1 MKKVRKLI
9 TSLII
14 SVALALTDF
23 AGFLPERTVS
33 AYGAHDMI
41 LVAGTLVQNDTKNV
55 SGPGIKSGKVTY
67 SKKDRMLTLDNATIE
82 GGSVISIIEILDS
95 YNDFILYIKL
105 IGDNTL
111 RYNGESFMKGIY
123 SRNVNIEIDG
133 EPGSTLNIESTDRKI
148 IISDYGSITIKNAD
162 VTLTKAEN
170 DIRSCTAIEGDGVE
184 ISDSNIR
191 VTEDDVYYGLV
202 VSDEALSI
210 KNSYFSGFSMLDGI
224 SAAGDIRIENS
235 EIDVRASEKAT
246 YSLGNI
252 SIYDSIVNSKS
263 TNNYGILSEKA
274 VTVGGDSVVTAQ
286 GEEAA
291 IGAKDEIF
299 CEDGLDILEPS
310 KYEIIEYN
318 GDYHIKAP
326 FDTSDASVE
335 QVAKS
340 VIISKNCTISYDPNG
355 GKGTINPL
363 TAMIGIPICINENTF
378 VREGYDFVGFN
389 TAEDGSGDAYGSQ
402 DTATFWGDTT
412 LYAQWEPTQYKVS
425 HSDTEGKGT
434 ISFSASS
441 ATMGTDVTMKVEAAE
456 GYIFK
461 NWEVVSGGINIKDPN
476 SPETSFT
483 MGTADVEVKAIF
495 DEKVKVESAGYTGI
509 YDGKAHGINVSVTK
523 PDTGYEIKYGTAEGV
538 YDKNSLEYKDAG
550 EYTVYYKVSADGYL
564 DVTGSEVIKIDRADV
579 TVKADDKSKS
589 FCDEDP
595 SLTAEITGLQESD
608 SENVLKYSLN
618 REKGNGIGKYIITP
632 SGESVQGNYNV
643 SYETGTF
650 TISIKSVTEPDI
662 ILNGNDFVYNGK
674 PHVPEVTVKDGN
686 TVIPESEY
694 DVSYSDNVNA
704 GTATVT
710 VTDRA
715 GGNYEVN
722 GSKTFTIKK
731 ADMTITADDHTTQV
745 GERIQFL
752 SWTISGAVEGD
763 YIDLITHTEADRG
776 APAGKYVIDVTVRG
790 EYPNYNITLV
800 NGTYTITKLPID
812 ATATGYSGTYDK
824 QPHSISVE
832 VGAPD
837 AVIYYSTEKELT
849 EENYKTDGSTDN
861 PSRTDGGITTVYY
874 YIESANYEPST
885 ISGSKDIVIYKA
897 PLTIKAQDNTIT
909 YGDEPSG
916 AGVEYSGFVDDD
928 NEEVL
933 EGTLSYSFNYSKMDN
948 IGVYDIIP
956 GGLSSDSYEIE
967 ILPGRLVVE
976 KALNNSVKL
985 SMPYWV
991 EGKEPSKPTIEA
1003 AFGSDKVY
1011 LLYGTE
1017 QDGEFTPDI
1026 PTKEGHY
1033 YVKAVIDDTDNY
1045 VGAVS
1050 EVVGFDIVKI
1060 IYSRIDKDQELKI
1073 SADDRLEFTLSRNYD
1088 DKETYKHFVGLK
1100 FDDEMMSDN
1109 CYDTEAGSIKIM
1121 IHAGVFSNASVGEH
1135 TIIALFD
1142 DGLAEPIKFTIIPE
1156 EQKEETTK
1164 DPSESAEA
1172 PAESTQAPDETSA
1185 PSESTQ
1191 APDETS
1197 APSESTQVPDE
1208 TSAPSETSTTTSSS
1222 AADST
1227 TKASVNSSGRVV
1239 KTGEAVSTLAIIG
1252 GIMTLIF
1259 FAAVLLLQKKDK
1271 EKEN

>member
-1 MKKVRKLI
+1 MKKVRTFI
-9 TSLII
+9 VSLIL
-14 SVALALTDF
+14 SVALVLTDF
-23 AGFLPERTVS
+23 AGSFPERTVS

-67 SKKDRMLTLDNATIE
+67 NKKERMLTLDNATIE

-123 SRNVNIEIDG
+123 SRNVNIEIVG
-133 EPGSTLNIESTDRKI
+133 TPGSSLNIESTDRQI
-148 IISDYGSITIKNAD
+148 IRSDYGSITIKNTD
-162 VTLTKAEN
+162 VTLTKAEEN
-170 DIRSCTAIEGDGVE
+170 GIRSCTAIEGDGVE

-202 VSDEALSI
+202 VSDKALSI
-210 KNSYFSGFSMLDGI
+210 KNSYLSGFSMLDGI
-224 SAAGDIRIENS
+224 CAAEDIRIENS

-291 IGAKDEIF
+291 IGAKEEIL
-299 CEDGLDILEPS
+299 CEGGLDILEPS

-318 GDYHIKAP
+318 GDFHIKAP
-326 FDTSDASVE
+326 FDTSDPSVE

-402 DTATFWGDTT
+402 ETATFWGDTT

-441 ATMGTDVTMKVEAAE
+441 ATKGTDVTMKVEAAE

-461 NWEVVSGGINIKDPN
+461 NWEVVSGGINIKEPN

-523 PDTGYEIKYGTAEGV
+523 PDTGYEIKYGTTEGV

-589 FCDEDP
+589 FGDEDP
-595 SLTAEITGLQESD
+595 SLTAGITGLQESD

-618 REKGNGIGKYIITP
+618 REKGNGLGNYIITP
-632 SGESVQGNYNV
+632 SGDSVQGNYNV

-674 PHVPEVTVKDGN
+674 PHVPEVTVKYGN

-710 VTDRA
+710 ITDRA

-731 ADMTITADDHTTQV
+731 ADMTITADDHTSQF

-752 SWTISGAVEGD
+752 SWTITGAVEGD

-776 APAGKYVIDVTVRG
+776 DPAGKYEIDIILRG

-800 NGTYTITKLPID
+800 SGTYTITKLPID

-874 YIESANYEPST
+874 YIESANYEPSP

-897 PLTIKAQDNTIT
+897 PLTVKALDNTIT

-948 IGVYDIIP
+948 VGEYYIMP
-956 GGLSSDSYEIE
+956 GGLSSGNYEIKF
-967 ILPGRLVVE
+967 LSGRLTVE
-976 KALNNSVKL
+976 KVLNNTVKL
-985 SMPYWV
+985 SMPTWE
-991 EGKEPSKPTIEA
+991 EGKEPGKPTIET

-1011 LLYGTE
+1011 LLYGT
-1017 QDGEFTPDI
+1017 QKNGEFTSDI
-1026 PTKEGHY
+1026 PTKEGRY

-1045 VGAVS
+1045 AGAVS
-1050 EVVGFDIVKI
+1050 DVVGFDIIKI
-1060 IYSRIDKDQELKI
+1060 SYSLFDSHKELKI
-1073 SADDRLEFTLSRNYD
+1073 NPNDRLEFVFNRNYND
-1088 DKETYKHFVGLK
+1088 AETIKHFVGL
-1100 FDDEMMSDN
+1100 ELDN
-1109 CYDTEAGSIKIM
+1109 KKMPDTCYDTEAGSVKVM
-1121 IHAGVFSNASVGEH
+1121 IHEGTFENLSLGEH
-1135 TIIALFD
+1135 TINVLFD
-1142 DGLAEPIKFTIIPE
+1142 DGVAEPVKFTVVYKE
-1156 EQKEETTK
+1156 EKKENQKEANTEIAPVVRTDANNNGSTNNVTTQENITK
-1164 DPSESAEA
+1164 DKNAV
-1172 PAESTQAPDETSA
+1172 T
-1185 PSESTQ
+1185 
-1191 APDETS
+1191 
-1197 APSESTQVPDE
+1197 
-1208 TSAPSETSTTTSSS
+1208 
-1222 AADST
+1222 DST

-1239 KTGEAVSTLAIIG
+1239 KTGEAVSTLEIIG
-1252 GIMTLIF
+1252 GIMTLIS
-1259 FAAVLLLQKKDK
+1259 FAAVFLLQKKARE
-1271 EKEN
+1271 EKT